1 MYLLQKCT
9 KAEYKNASVAQAIDI
24 KYITNPSTIPIKYFT
39 SMFLILHLC
48 FCKAFDISGFVRY

>member
-9 KAEYKNASVAQAIDI
+9 KVEYKNASVAQAIDI

-39 SMFLILHLC
+39 SAMFLQ
-48 FCKAFDISGFVRY
+48 GF